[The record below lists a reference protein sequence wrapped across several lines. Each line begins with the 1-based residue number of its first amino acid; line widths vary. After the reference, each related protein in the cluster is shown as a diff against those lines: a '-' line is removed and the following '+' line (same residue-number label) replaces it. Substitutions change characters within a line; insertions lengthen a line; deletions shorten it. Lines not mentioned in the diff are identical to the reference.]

1 MKRTA
6 LFKTSMMTTALV
18 LALTFIMAL
27 MAVSF
32 ADKAYADVA
41 SKGYKYK
48 VTVYAGKQG
57 EFKGGKKIWS
67 KEVDAGESVTIS
79 EETTGFKLTNKEYIK
94 TSRIQMT
101 KSQIMYRNR

>member
-6 LFKTSMMTTALV
+6 LFKTCMMTTALV

-48 VTVYAGKQG
+48 ITVYAGKQG
-57 EFKGGKKIWS
+57 EFNGGKNGGCRNAYAS
-67 KEVDAGESVTIS
+67 SS
-79 EETTGFKLTNKEYIK
+79 C
-94 TSRIQMT
+94 TSCR
-101 KSQIMYRNR
+101 KY